1 MIVNVFCEKKFIMV
15 LFSYFDI
22 IFDRLNIGFVIFR
35 MVYLKEKY
43 VSFYVY
49 IINLM
54 CIYIWFFYVNMF
66 L

>member
-1 MIVNVFCEKKFIMV
+1 MFFCEKKFIMV

-49 IINLM
+49 IINLI
-54 CIYIWFFYVNMF
+54 CIYVNMF

>member
-1 MIVNVFCEKKFIMV
+1 MFFVKKKIIMV

-49 IINLM
+49 IINLI
-54 CIYIWFFYVNMF
+54 CIYVNMF